1 MATIHLPTDFREF
14 LQWLTHHG
22 VEYLLVGGY
31 AVGYHGYPRAT
42 GDLDVWVART
52 PENSRRI
59 VGALQDFGFGGDT
72 IRAELFLQPA
82 KVLRMG
88 LPPMRIEIHTDLSGV
103 DFAEAYLVRVVD
115 DLDGVE
121 VPIIDLEHLKRNKS
135 AAGRAKDL
143 ADLEEAGRRVL
154 ARDPSRPRTVAVTPG
169 ASSRRGRDS
178 DSGQRQ
184 RTAAGTSDRDRDR
197 LRVAAR

>member
-1 MATIHLPTDFREF
+1 MPTIHLPPGFREF
-14 LQWLTHHG
+14 LRWLTHHG

-52 PENSRRI
+52 TENSARI
-59 VGALQDFGFGGDT
+59 VAALEDFGVGSD
-72 IRAELFLQPA
+72 RLNAELFLQPA

-88 LPPMRIEIHTDLSGV
+88 LPPMRIDVHTEISGV
-103 DFAEAYLVRVVD
+103 GFAEAYAARIVE

-121 VPIIDLEHLKRNKS
+121 VAIIDLEHLKRNKA

-143 ADLEEAGRRVL
+143 ADLEELG
-154 ARDPSRPRTVAVTPG
+154 
-169 ASSRRGRDS
+169 
-178 DSGQRQ
+178 
-184 RTAAGTSDRDRDR
+184 
-197 LRVAAR
+197 

>member
-1 MATIHLPTDFREF
+1 

-52 PENSRRI
+52 PENSARI
-59 VGALQDFGFGGDT
+59 VAALQDFGFGGDT
-72 IRAELFLQPA
+72 ITAELFLQPA

-88 LPPMRIEIHTDLSGV
+88 LPPMRIEIHTDISGV

-121 VPIIDLEHLKRNKS
+121 VAIIDLGHLKRNKA

-143 ADLEEAGRRVL
+143 ADLEELG
-154 ARDPSRPRTVAVTPG
+154 
-169 ASSRRGRDS
+169 
-178 DSGQRQ
+178 
-184 RTAAGTSDRDRDR
+184 
-197 LRVAAR
+197 